1 MDRMRE
7 SGRNCLDDDD
17 SASSPFS
24 PPVVRVIRLMVTVAL
39 EPPPLP
45 PARPSKR
52 RWSPPVTFMVIGSRF
67 MGCVYG
73 GAQAKGRDREEKERR
88 KGGGREE
95 EDIGDLRG
103 RGVRR
108 ETKGMK
114 GGG

>member
-7 SGRNCLDDDD
+7 SGRNCLEEEDN
-17 SASSPFS
+17 ASSPSS

-52 RWSPPVTFMVIGSRF
+52 RWSPPVTYMVIGSRF

-73 GAQAKGRDREEKERR
+73 GAQAKGRDRAGGRSEEKGER
-88 KGGGREE
+88 
-95 EDIGDLRG
+95 
-103 RGVRR
+103 
-108 ETKGMK
+108 
-114 GGG
+114 